1 MEKEILSR
9 IQYVSDEIHNATQ
22 AHADLWRTKIN
33 KLTGKPLLV
42 RNKSISSIASEID
55 SIIEALQAGPLYDTL
70 NMGAYYKRFINL
82 ASSQTEGKEKVR
94 EIQEVT
100 GILKYALR
108 QVVEMMDKEKLFD
121 GFSEEFDIFNNKC
134 DGSTNIFA
142 SYFFDSPLDMFAE
155 YARKPW
161 SKNKLSVGL
170 YGRMSAGKTSVLN
183 TLFDEKFPVCTG
195 ENTAVP
201 TYLYYGDECNYIS
214 LVDAQDSIQKIDISE
229 ISIIDW
235 DKSYHFP
242 FHRMYDYIA
251 KQNNSE
257 VLLNF
262 TFVDAPGVFSGTS
275 SNHIAAD
282 KSIEKIDII
291 VWVTDLNQSFGEEEK
306 KYLSDHANGKPV
318 YIVTTFTNR
327 MTDEQYQKGKQVI
340 IDRIEET
347 DINLKGILRYDSNCP
362 EKFKENFHN
371 IVITGTIAD
380 GEITPVAPEDTLMF
394 GITYLQKVLEAN
406 LSHYTEARVTAVN
419 KQEEIENAIKNQSN
433 TFRNRVNDVL
443 GSHSHLCNEYND
455 SYFLSAM
462 LAPINRLTGDLNR
475 MIDSYND
482 MDIVNLAMDLCIYRI
497 KESEA
502 EQMQTKIQDLQ
513 QKLEVIIDKIS

>member
-1 MEKEILSR
+1 MENEILAK
-9 IQYVSDEIHNATQ
+9 IQYVSDEINSARQSATDTW
-22 AHADLWRTKIN
+22 HTKID
-33 KLTGKPLLV
+33 KLSGKPLPL
-42 RNKSISSIASEID
+42 RNKSIGSIAKEID

-70 NMGAYYKRFINL
+70 KMGAYYKRFINL
-82 ASSQTEGKEKVR
+82 ASSKTEGKEEIK
-94 EIQEVT
+94 EIQEIT

-121 GFSEEFDIFNNKC
+121 GFSEEFDIFNTKC
-134 DGSTNIFA
+134 DGSTNVFA
-142 SYFFDSPLDMFAE
+142 SYFFDRPLDMLAE

-161 SKNKLSVGL
+161 AKNKLSVGL
-170 YGRMSAGKTSVLN
+170 YGRMSAGKTSILN
-183 TLFDEKFPVCTG
+183 TLFDEKFPVCAG

-214 LVDAQDSIQKIDISE
+214 LVDAQDSIQKIGVDE

-251 KQNNSE
+251 KQNNSN

-291 VWVTDLNQSFGEEEK
+291 VWVTDLNQSFGDEEK
-306 KYLSDHANGKPV
+306 IYLSEHANGKPV
-318 YIVTTFTNR
+318 YIVTTYTNL
-327 MTDEQYQKGKQVI
+327 MTDEKYQKGKQVI

-362 EKFKENFHN
+362 EKFKENFN
-371 IVITGTIAD
+371 NLVITGTIAD
-380 GEITPVAPEDTLMF
+380 GEITPIAPEDTLMF
-394 GITYLQKVLEAN
+394 GIKYLQKVLEAN
-406 LSHYTEARVTAVN
+406 LSHYTDARVTAVN

-433 TFRNRVNDVL
+433 SFRNRINDVL
-443 GSHSHLCNEYND
+443 GSHSHLCNEYNT
-455 SYFLSAM
+455 SYLLSAM

-513 QKLEVIIDKIS
+513 HKLEVIIEKIS